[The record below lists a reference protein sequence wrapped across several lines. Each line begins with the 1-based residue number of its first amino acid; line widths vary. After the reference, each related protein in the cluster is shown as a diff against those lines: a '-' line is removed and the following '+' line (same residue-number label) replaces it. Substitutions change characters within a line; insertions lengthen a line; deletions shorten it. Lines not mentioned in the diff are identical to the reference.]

1 MYCPRCG
8 QQQVSDDMKFC
19 SRCGLPLGGLSEW
32 LASGGALNL
41 SDPQTPQAARPL
53 LQRKGVRQGAQ
64 LMFLSGVLVPILFGL
79 SLVVDHPGPLLVS
92 VFIFFVGL
100 AIMLYARL
108 FGEDVLPAKASQ
120 AQTAPIELT
129 PGPASFLPPAQSPL
143 NPLDRQKMRTAE
155 MAQPPSV
162 TDHTTKLLDSD

>member
-19 SRCGLPLGGLSEW
+19 SRCGLPLGGLNQW
-32 LASGGALNL
+32 LASGGAITVG
-41 SDPQTPQAARPL
+41 DTQTPQAAKPL
-53 LQRKGVRQGAQ
+53 LQRKGVRQGAK

-108 FGEDVLPAKASQ
+108 FGEDVSPAKTSQ

-129 PGPASFLPPAQSPL
+129 SGPAGFLPSAQAPL
-143 NPLDRQKMRTAE
+143 NPPGRQKMRTAE